1 MQFCLE
7 SSSSPEKTEAKLTV
21 LATVAGVNAS
31 AVGKAIALR
40 TGEVEAVLMR
50 LLASSSSPECTL
62 QQLVRLLSRLR
73 EEGISLRNALL
84 PQVLYR
90 SAASLHSSRSPQLQ
104 EELLQDLCHLLPLA
118 LANSSPLPNE
128 ADSVSK
134 VLGSLKA
141 VMLQAKQ
148 VSLRMAATHCIT
160 ALVCTPA
167 APLCAQLHLPDVLV
181 ECLASADVL
190 FLE

>member
-1 MQFCLE
+1 ME
-7 SSSSPEKTEAKLTV
+7 
-21 LATVAGVNAS
+21 
-31 AVGKAIALR
+31 
-40 TGEVEAVLMR
+40 
-50 LLASSSSPECTL
+50 
-62 QQLVRLLSRLR
+62 
-73 EEGISLRNALL
+73 
-84 PQVLYR
+84 
-90 SAASLHSSRSPQLQ
+90 
-104 EELLQDLCHLLPLA
+104 DLCHLLPLA

-167 APLCAQLHLPDVLV
+167 APLCAQLHLPDDCVF
-181 ECLASADVL
+181 ESGDEASDGSSDSG
-190 FLE
+190 ESGDD